1 MAEHAIE
8 TSSIEDLAAAM
19 RAGNISARDLA
30 EWSIGNRERRGE
42 TLQAYKTWQP
52 DRFRAEAAAAD
63 SVLAAGIDLGPMQG
77 IPVSIKDL
85 YGVSGY
91 PTFAGCSRELPS
103 KWQREGPVVRAL
115 RHQLAAVTG
124 KTHTVQFAFGA
135 LGTNAHWG
143 TPRNPW
149 DGENHRAPG
158 GSSAGAGVSLWE
170 GSALLALGSDTAG
183 SVRMPASFTGTVGL
197 KTSKGRWSTDGIV
210 PLSTTLDTAGPLTRT
225 VADAVTAFAV
235 IDPQISEPAAA
246 FSRRLG
252 TASPADFH
260 IGVCDWYFADCDPGV
275 AEGVKAAL
283 DELAAAGA
291 RISSVDCPEIEASV
305 EMFKR
310 GGLAAP
316 EFASFINNEMAA
328 FRDDLDP
335 NVAAR
340 FEVMEA
346 VEAREYMARC
356 SQRLE
361 LARTMRDSMAGFD
374 AIVGPTIAI
383 TAPIVDEVADPKAYH
398 RANMGASRNTST
410 VNMLDLCAVTMPVA
424 LDGAGMPVGLHI
436 ICPLGA
442 DETALAIALA
452 FEKVLGTARQR
463 LGVPPL
469 GV

>member
-1 MAEHAIE
+1 MTDIAIE
-8 TSSIEDLAAAM
+8 TSSILEIAAAM
-19 RAGNISARDLA
+19 RAGSVSGRDLA
-30 EWSIGNRERRGE
+30 EWSIDNRERRGE
-42 TLQAYKTWQP
+42 TLQAYKSWEP
-52 DRFRAEAAAAD
+52 DRVRAEADAAD
-63 SVLAAGIDLGPMQG
+63 AVLAAGIDLGPMQG
-77 IPVSIKDL
+77 VPVSVKDL

-91 PTFAGCSRELPS
+91 PTFAGCSRELPE
-103 KWQREGPVVRAL
+103 KWQTEGPVVRAL
-115 RHQLAAVTG
+115 RHQLATVTG

-149 DGENHRAPG
+149 DGDNYRVPG

-235 IDPQISEPAAA
+235 IDPQVSEPADMFA
-246 FSRRLG
+246 RRLG
-252 TASPADFH
+252 AASPADFH

-291 RISSVDCPEIEASV
+291 RISSVDCPEIGASV

-316 EFASFINNEMAA
+316 EFASFITNEMAA

-356 SQRLE
+356 AQRLE

-383 TAPIVDEVADPKAYH
+383 TPPVVDVVADPKEYH
-398 RANMGASRNTST
+398 RHNMGAARNTST

-424 LDGAGMPVGLHI
+424 LDAAGMPVGLHI

-463 LGVPPL
+463 LGVAPL

>member
-1 MAEHAIE
+1 MTDLDIA
-8 TSSIEDLAAAM
+8 TSSIADIAVAM
-19 RAGNISARDLA
+19 RNGDVSASALA
-30 EWSIGNRERRGE
+30 EWAIANHESRGE
-42 TLQAYKTWQP
+42 TLYAYKAWEP
-52 DRFRAEAAAAD
+52 ERFRAEAAAAD
-63 SVLAAGIDLGPMQG
+63 AVLAAGIDLGPLQG
-77 IPVSIKDL
+77 IPVSVKDL
-85 YGVSGY
+85 YGLSGY
-91 PTFAGCSRELPS
+91 PTFAGCSRALTE
-103 KWQREGPVVRAL
+103 KWQTEGPVVRAL
-115 RHQLAAVTG
+115 RHQLATVPG

-149 DGENHRAPG
+149 DGENHRVPG

-183 SVRMPASFTGTVGL
+183 SVRMPASFTGTVGV
-197 KTSKGRWSTDGIV
+197 KTSKGRWSTAGIV

-225 VADAVTAFAV
+225 VADAVLAFAV
-235 IDPQISEPAAA
+235 IDPLVSEPADA
-246 FSRRLG
+246 FIRRIG
-252 TASPADFH
+252 TASLADFH

-291 RISSVDCPEIEASV
+291 RVSTVALPEVEESV
-305 EMFKR
+305 EMFKK
-310 GGLAAP
+310 GGLTAP
-316 EFASFINNEMAA
+316 EFAAFINNEMAA

-340 FEVMEA
+340 FEVMES
-346 VEAREYMARC
+346 VEAVEYMARC
-356 SQRLE
+356 SRRLE
-361 LARTMRDSMAGFD
+361 LARRVRESMAGFD
-374 AIVGPTIAI
+374 AVVGPTIAI
-383 TAPIVDEVADPKAYH
+383 TPPIVVDVADPKDYH
-398 RANMGASRNTST
+398 RANMGAARNTST

-424 LDGAGMPVGLHI
+424 LDAAGMPVGLHI

-452 FEKVLGTARQR
+452 AEKALGTARQR

>member
-1 MAEHAIE
+1 MTEHNID
-8 TSSIEDLAAAM
+8 TSSIESLAGAM
-19 RAGNISARDLA
+19 RDGEVSASDLA
-30 EWSIGNRERRGE
+30 EWSIANREQRGE
-42 TLQAYKTWQP
+42 TLHAYKTWAP

-63 SVLAAGIDLGPMQG
+63 AVLAAGIDLGPLQG
-77 IPVSIKDL
+77 IPVAVKDL
-85 YGVSGY
+85 YGVAGY
-91 PTFAGCSRELPS
+91 PTFAGCPRELPD
-103 KWQREGPVVRAL
+103 KWRSEGPVVRAL
-115 RHQLAAVTG
+115 RHQLATVSG

-135 LGTNAHWG
+135 LGTNVHWG

-149 DGENHRAPG
+149 DGENHRVPG

-183 SVRMPASFTGTVGL
+183 SVRMPASFTGTVGV
-197 KTSKGRWSTDGIV
+197 KTSKGRWSTAGIV
-210 PLSTTLDTAGPLTRT
+210 PLSTTLDTAGTLTRT
-225 VADAVTAFAV
+225 VTDAVLAFAV
-235 IDPQISEPAAA
+235 IDPQVSEPAHA
-246 FSRRLG
+246 FSHRLG

-291 RISSVDCPEIEASV
+291 RISSVEVPELEDSIA
-305 EMFKR
+305 MFKR

-316 EFASFINNEMAA
+316 EFASFINNEMTA

-340 FEVMEA
+340 FEAMES
-346 VEAREYMARC
+346 VEAGEYMARC
-356 SQRLE
+356 SQRLD
-361 LARTMRDSMAGFD
+361 LVRRVRDSMAGFD

-383 TAPIVDEVADPKAYH
+383 TPPTVDEVADPRSYH

-424 LDGAGMPVGLHI
+424 LDAAGMPVGLHI
-436 ICPLGA
+436 ICPLGE

-469 GV
+469 CA

>member
-1 MAEHAIE
+1 MTNLDIA
-8 TSSIEDLAAAM
+8 TSSITDIAAAM
-19 RAGNISARDLA
+19 RGGRISGGDLA
-30 EWSIGNRERRGE
+30 EWVISNHEQRGE
-42 TLQAYKTWQP
+42 TLYAYKAWEP

-63 SVLAAGIDLGPMQG
+63 ATLAAGIDLGPFQG
-77 IPVSIKDL
+77 IPVSVKDI
-85 YGVSGY
+85 YGLSGY
-91 PTFAGCSRELPS
+91 PTFAGCSRELPE
-103 KWQREGPVVRAL
+103 KWQTEGPVVRAL
-115 RHQLAAVTG
+115 RQQLATVPG

-183 SVRMPASFTGTVGL
+183 SVRMPASFTGTVGV
-197 KTSKGRWSTDGIV
+197 KTSKGRWSTAGIV
-210 PLSTTLDTAGPLTRT
+210 PLSTTLDTAGTLTRT
-225 VADAVTAFAV
+225 VEDAVLAFAV
-235 IDPQISEPAAA
+235 IDPLVSESTDD
-246 FSRRLG
+246 FRHRLG
-252 TASPADFH
+252 AASLADFH

-291 RISSVDCPEIEASV
+291 RVSSADLPEVEESV

-316 EFASFINNEMAA
+316 EFASFINNEMSA

-346 VEAREYMARC
+346 VEAVEYMARC
-356 SQRLE
+356 NRRLD
-361 LARTMRDSMAGFD
+361 LARRVRESMAGFD

-383 TAPIVDEVADPKAYH
+383 TPPIIDDVTDPKDYH

-410 VNMLDLCAVTMPVA
+410 INMLDLCAVTMPVA
-424 LDGAGMPVGLHI
+424 LDAAGMPVGLHI
-436 ICPLGA
+436 ICPLGE

-452 FEKVLGTARQR
+452 AEKVLGTARQR